1 MSPFSA
7 ANSGLTLALL
17 QFVGPE
23 AWIKGVFAK
32 PLIFAG
38 CEILNVLG

>member
-1 MSPFSA
+1 MLKAP
-7 ANSGLTLALL
+7 LL
-17 QFVGPE
+17 IVAPE
-23 AWIKGVFAK
+23 AWIKGVFPK